1 MNRLI
6 NNKLSLTFSMLLIA
20 AAVSFAQEK
29 KLESF
34 NVKKDVA
41 IELNTSHTNIRFE
54 TWNKNKVEVEA
65 FIKGEGL
72 SQQEQKELLNKWNVS
87 ITGNSDKVTVS
98 TNPVGTFPMGEVHL
112 QLGELQEI
120 GPMVLEMIGPM
131 LENMPMTPLP
141 DDFMKEMGGIKFDFK
156 QYQENSEE
164 YMKAWEEKMEE
175 KFGKDFE
182 VKMEA
187 WAEKYEKDAEKMEKE
202 MEAWGEKFGKD
213 FEIKMEAWGE
223 NFGKQMEAWGEDFA
237 KQWEE
242 GQSAK
247 GFKSKPGVKRTIII
261 RMPKDAT
268 LDLNVRHGELKLA
281 ESVQNL
287 KANLN
292 YTKLTANSI
301 DGAKTSIIAAYA
313 PVTVSNWVKG
323 ELQLNF
329 VDDCKIDKIGI
340 IHLNAN
346 SSDVVI
352 NKINE
357 KAFINGSFGMLQ
369 LKEIGAGFTAI
380 DLVLENS
387 EANVKLPNGAFD
399 FFYSGSKSK
408 LKYPSSLQVTETKSR
423 DKELIKGFSSAKNSP
438 KTITINARF
447 SDVVFQ

>member
-1 MNRLI
+1 MNRSI
-6 NNKLSLTFSMLLIA
+6 NKKLSITLSTLLIA
-20 AAVSFAQEK
+20 ASVSFAQDK

-65 FIKGEGL
+65 FIDGEGL
-72 SQQEQKELLNKWNVS
+72 SQQERKDLLSKWNVS

-98 TNPVGTFPMGEVHL
+98 TNPSGTFPMGEFPLEL
-112 QLGELQEI
+112 QQLQEI
-120 GPMVLEMIGPM
+120 GPMVLEMVGPM

-141 DDFMKEMGGIKFDFK
+141 DDFMKEMGGIQFDYHEYK
-156 QYQENSEE
+156 NNPEK
-164 YMKAWEEKMEE
+164 YMKTWEKKMES

-187 WAEKYEKDAEKMEKE
+187 WAEKYEKNAEKMEKE

-213 FEIKMEAWGE
+213 FEVKMEAWGE
-223 NFGKQMEAWGEDFA
+223 EYGKQMEAWGENFA

-268 LDLNVRHGELKLA
+268 LELNVRHGELKLA
-281 ESVQNL
+281 ENAHNL

-301 DGAKTSIIAAYA
+301 DGARTSIIAAYA

-329 VDDCKIDKIGI
+329 VEHCRIEKIGS

-352 NKINE
+352 NKIDE

-387 EANVKLPNGAFD
+387 EAQVKLPGGAFD
-399 FFYSGSKSK
+399 FFYNGSKSK

-423 DKELIKGFSSAKNSP
+423 DKELVKGFHSTKNSP